1 MMAVSC
7 SGVAAVKDPAM
18 ALSAG
23 REKEFLALSS
33 WSMISLPFIEW
44 KTDLDAARLS
54 AGFIIRMARQSN
66 KLERYSCSSLL
77 AGARE
82 R

>member
-1 MMAVSC
+1 
-7 SGVAAVKDPAM
+7 
-18 ALSAG
+18 
-23 REKEFLALSS
+23 LSS